1 MKTRFFTR
9 FRPAAA
15 FLLICCLLS
24 LPGIHAFEE
33 TPSIG
38 FFGAARCF
46 GGSCH
51 LLNTG
56 TQLIL
61 MDCGS
66 FMDDE
71 PTQKSNGFPFNPRS
85 VDLVTLSHA
94 HLDHC
99 GRLPA
104 LFHHGFTGK
113 VLCARP
119 TAELTEIMLRVQQ
132 GIHAEHAGFPGYSDD
147 DLKAAVASLTEL
159 DYQTIIPYLNTPGI
173 TFFPAEHIL
182 GSAMTL
188 IEFDTQGHRKKLLFT
203 GDFGNNTNGIMQ
215 PKSTLTET
223 DYLVIES
230 TYGGKIRENGSQEL
244 DAFYQMLAAAALD
257 NGVVIIPSYV
267 LARTQSV
274 LAYIYKGIESGRIPA
289 QLNVYVDSP
298 TASRITRIYAK
309 YPEHLLKPFQGTP
322 LGTQSPF
329 SFQSLFLLGSFREI
343 QRPAVVICPSADAS
357 TGKVVTYL
365 KRYISEPD
373 TRICFVSSYHPEGSL
388 SGIIRQKPDQIDID
402 GTRYPMRASVFEFGS
417 FSAHGD
423 QKQIMDWLKNFSF
436 IRTVFI
442 VHGDMADMQ
451 SLADRIKQTFH
462 WNVIIPEPDKT
473 YDLESGKS
481 LALKHD
487 PAPASK

>member
-9 FRPAAA
+9 FTPAAA

-24 LPGIHAFEE
+24 LPGTHAFEE

-71 PTQKSNGFPFNPRS
+71 PTRRSNGFPFNPRS

-113 VLCARP
+113 VLCAAP
-119 TAELTEIMLRVQQ
+119 TASLTDIMLRIQQ
-132 GIHAEHAGFPGYSDD
+132 GIHAEHAGSPDYSDED
-147 DLKAAVASLTEL
+147 VKAAVAALTEV
-159 DYQTIIPYLNTPGI
+159 DYHAPVPFLNTTGI

-188 IEFDTQGHRKKLLFT
+188 IEFETQGHRKKLLFT

-215 PKSTLTET
+215 QKSILNET

-230 TYGGKIRENGSQEL
+230 TYGGKIRENSVQEL
-244 DAFYQMLAAAALD
+244 DAFYQMLSDAALD

-274 LAYIYKGIESGRIPA
+274 LAYIYKGIETGRIPA

-298 TASRITRIYAK
+298 TASRITRIYAQFPK
-309 YPEHLLKPFQGTP
+309 HLLKPFQGSP

-329 SFQSLFLLGSFREI
+329 SFKSLFLQGDFRDI

-357 TGKVVTYL
+357 AGKVVAYL
-365 KRYISEPD
+365 KRFISEPE

-388 SGIIRQKPDQIDID
+388 SGIIRQKPDQIDIE
-402 GTRYPMRASVFEFGS
+402 GIRYPMRASVFEFGS

-436 IRTVFI
+436 IRSVFI
-442 VHGDMADMQ
+442 VHGDVGNMQ
-451 SLADRIKQTFH
+451 SLADRIKETFH
-462 WNVIIPEPDKT
+462 WNVIIPEPET
-473 YDLESGKS
+473 TCDLETGKP
-481 LALKHD
+481 LKAIT
-487 PAPASK
+487 PPSISAR